1 MISKVE
7 LTDEKIINY
16 SGIKIINDLLN
27 TTNLKARLDESHKY
41 YATRKSEVIYT
52 QIALLCLGKTDFD
65 NINIFKEDE
74 TYKEI
79 MDFSKS
85 IPEATYRQNLDKMA
99 KDENIEKILLEE
111 NIRMLKNN
119 NAKLT
124 SCYKEYLPLD
134 IDVTPL
140 DNSDSKKE
148 GVSWTY
154 KKFMGYAPIM
164 AYLGEEG
171 YLINTELREGS
182 QHCQSGTK
190 EFLKETI
197 KYAKS
202 LTEKQ
207 ILARMDSGNDSL
219 ENVYICHQEE
229 TKSDYIIKRNL
240 RKESLEDWYETAIR
254 TKEKE
259 VLSDKRDEYFGYKT
273 VERKI
278 ETEEGKEETLTLKIA
293 FHVKKIKE
301 KKGQKLLIPEIEV
314 DTYWTSLS
322 EGAETIVK
330 LYNNHGTS
338 EQFHSEIKSD
348 MDIERLPSSHFDT
361 NYLFFQLGMVAY
373 NILRLIGQKS
383 LEETDTPL
391 KTKVER
397 RRIRTIMQNIMY
409 IASKVIKHARKIVM
423 KISKGNAWA
432 NTFLRLE
439 KTFAISTA

>member
-1 MISKVE
+1 MINRVE

-16 SGIKIINDLLN
+16 SGIKIANDLLN
-27 TTNLKARLDESHKY
+27 TTNLKSRLDEKHKC

-65 NINIFKEDE
+65 NINIFKGDE
-74 TYKEI
+74 SFNQI
-79 MDFSKS
+79 MDFQKS
-85 IPEATYRQNLDKMA
+85 IPESTYRQNLDKMS
-99 KDENIEKILLEE
+99 KDEKIDKIILED
-111 NIRMLKNN
+111 NVRMLKNN
-119 NAKLT
+119 ISKLT
-124 SCYKEYLPLD
+124 PCYKESIPLD

-182 QHCQSGTK
+182 QHCQSGTLG
-190 EFLKETI
+190 FLKDTI
-197 KYAKS
+197 KYAKN
-202 LTEKQ
+202 LTYKK
-207 ILARMDSGNDSL
+207 ILLRMDSGNDSI
-219 ENVYICHQEE
+219 ENIYTCHQEE

-240 RKESLEDWYETAIR
+240 RKESLDEWYETAVA

-259 VLSDKRDEYFGYKT
+259 VLHDKQDEYFGHKI
-273 VERKI
+273 VEKKV
-278 ETEEGKEETLTLKIA
+278 EKEDGTEETLTLKIA

-301 KKGQKLLIPEIEV
+301 KKSQKLLIPVIEV
-314 DTYWTSLS
+314 DTYWTSL
-322 EGAETIVK
+322 EEKVETIVK

-373 NILRLIGQKS
+373 NILRLVGQKS
-383 LEETDTPL
+383 LDTHDSPL
-391 KTKVER
+391 KTNVER
-397 RRIRTIMQNIMY
+397 RRIRTIIQNVMY
-409 IASKVIKHARKIVM
+409 LASKVTKHARKIVM
-423 KISKGNAWA
+423 KISKHNAWA

-439 KTFAISTA
+439 KAFVIST

>member
-1 MISKVE
+1 
-7 LTDEKIINY
+7 
-16 SGIKIINDLLN
+16 
-27 TTNLKARLDESHKY
+27 
-41 YATRKSEVIYT
+41 
-52 QIALLCLGKTDFD
+52 
-65 NINIFKEDE
+65 
-74 TYKEI
+74 
-79 MDFSKS
+79 
-85 IPEATYRQNLDKMA
+85 
-99 KDENIEKILLEE
+99 
-111 NIRMLKNN
+111 
-119 NAKLT
+119 
-124 SCYKEYLPLD
+124 
-134 IDVTPL
+134 
-140 DNSDSKKE
+140 
-148 GVSWTY
+148 
-154 KKFMGYAPIM
+154 
-164 AYLGEEG
+164 
-171 YLINTELREGS
+171 
-182 QHCQSGTK
+182 
-190 EFLKETI
+190 
-197 KYAKS
+197 
-202 LTEKQ
+202 
-207 ILARMDSGNDSL
+207 MDSGNDSI
-219 ENVYICHQEE
+219 ENIYTCHQEE

-409 IASKVIKHARKIVM
+409 LASKVIKHARKIVM